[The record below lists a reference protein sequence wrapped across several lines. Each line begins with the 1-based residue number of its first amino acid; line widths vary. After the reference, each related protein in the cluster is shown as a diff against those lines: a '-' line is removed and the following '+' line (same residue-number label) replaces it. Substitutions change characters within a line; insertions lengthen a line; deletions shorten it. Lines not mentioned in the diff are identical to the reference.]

1 MNVASEA
8 EDEMAADPEA
18 ATEDSTAAYIRGLAA
33 QHRVSYV
40 QPQSSM
46 PAQRVT
52 RPAED
57 AFESDEIEC
66 MLFALHRAGHL
77 DLRELIH
84 LQVEYLRE
92 AKP

>member
-1 MNVASEA
+1 MPYLRSSKA
-8 EDEMAADPEA
+8 MARHPETVPQDA
-18 ATEDSTAAYIRGLAA
+18 TAAYIQGLAA
-33 QHRVSYV
+33 QHRVSYARTQSV
-40 QPQSSM
+40 VLAQPM
-46 PAQRVT
+46 T
-52 RPAED
+52 RLADD
-57 AFESDEIEC
+57 AIESDEIEC